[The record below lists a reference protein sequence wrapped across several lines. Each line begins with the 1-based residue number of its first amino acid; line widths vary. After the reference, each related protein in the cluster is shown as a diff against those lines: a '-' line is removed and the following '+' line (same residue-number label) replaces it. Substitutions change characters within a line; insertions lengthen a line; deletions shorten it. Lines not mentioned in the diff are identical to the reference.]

1 MDAEV
6 PLEGEASKLSAVIVT
21 LNTDAATDPDPIG
34 FTVISPEVGS
44 ITNGVTSEIVVV
56 VVIIRRNVVF
66 LL

>member
-6 PLEGEASKLSAVIVT
+6 PLEGEASKLLAVIVT
-21 LNTDAATDPDPIG
+21 LNTEATTDSDPIG

-56 VVIIRRNVVF
+56 IIRRNVVF